1 MPLHGSPWHGLQSL
15 IRSAALPCVALTGVL
30 IAAGAGSATLEARAD
45 AGYRGRL
52 LAEVLEELKSAGL
65 ALFYSTAVVKPDLR
79 VTVEPS
85 ASEPRAILDQILT
98 PLGLEAKE
106 GPAGSLLILASNRDA
121 HSIGGRVRSAARGV
135 PVADAIVSIP
145 ELDGPVVTGPDGSFQ
160 LEALPSGSWELHVE
174 AEGFLPATVTGVRVP
189 SDGSGHLTIWLRE
202 QPDFVTELV
211 VTPSQHSVVEQEVA
225 SRRSLGS
232 EETVLIPSFGGDI
245 SRVVGYLPGVT
256 ADDNS
261 AALHIRGS
269 ESGEVSFVLDGLE
282 LYDPFHLQTFQSPFT
297 LIDSNIVDRVDFSAG
312 GFTADFG
319 DRLGARLDIQT
330 LLPERSQKGEIE
342 LGTLNSRF
350 SARGPLPGSAGS
362 WLIAGRGWYPEVF
375 YDNIELGGGDRVDPR
390 MGDLYTKLSFNA
402 SPRAVISL
410 HALGVYDFLDWTE
423 RPEEPGEAVESAH
436 ANTRNAYVWVSFLT
450 AQTADIT
457 SATVVSYG
465 SIDRQRNGLS
475 APEDVT
481 SEVDDHRT
489 VSFIG
494 FRHETAWRLGEANVI
509 RAGLDGRELRARY
522 SYENQF
528 VGLPSSAERI
538 RLNPDGRSIGVFA
551 AHRARLA
558 PGFTTE
564 LGLRWDRQDYTDDN
578 QLSPRFNAVW
588 APGSETE
595 LRMSVGRY
603 YQSQR
608 IHELEIEDGESRFRR
623 AEESYQTEMSF
634 QQGLPGG
641 LRIRLDAYDKLMT
654 RLNPRYENLW
664 KHIELYPETSTD
676 RVRIAPD
683 RARLRGVEILLQGNA
698 ARPFMWWASY
708 ALTSAEDEFGSEEI
722 PRSWDQT
729 HAGKFLVGY
738 RFRERWTISL
748 TGTAHTGW
756 PVTPV
761 SATATVD
768 PNGTVQIIETI
779 EERNSDRYPTY
790 IRFDAKARYSIDF
803 RGSRLSLTGEV
814 INLADRD
821 NPCCVDEFKFDP
833 QPNGDVD
840 VDLVYDDWRTL
851 TPSFSLLWEF

>member
-1 MPLHGSPWHGLQSL
+1 MPLNGFLSRGLRSL
-15 IRSAALPCVALTGVL
+15 LRGAGPCLTLSAVL
-30 IAAGAGSATLEARAD
+30 IVTISGLDTLQARQAAA
-45 AGYRGRL
+45 YKGRL
-52 LAEVLEELKSAGL
+52 LTEVLEELKSAGL
-65 ALFYSTAVVKPDLR
+65 ALFYSTAVVRPDLR

-85 ASEPRAILDQILT
+85 SAEPRAVLDQILA
-98 PLGLEAKE
+98 PLGFQAKE
-106 GPAGSLLILASNRDA
+106 GPAGSLLILAATGGA

-145 ELDGPVVTGPDGSFQ
+145 DVAGPIVTGPDGSFR
-160 LEALPSGSWELHVE
+160 LEGIPAGSWELRVE
-174 AEGFLPATVTGVRVP
+174 APGFLPATVAGVRVP
-189 SDGSGHLTIWLRE
+189 SEVRVNLTIWLTE
-202 QPDFVTELV
+202 QPGFVTELV
-211 VTPSQHSVVEQEVA
+211 VTPSQLSVVEQEVA

-232 EETVLIPSFGGDI
+232 AETVLMPSFGGDI

-269 ESGEVSFVLDGLE
+269 RAGEVSYIFDGLE

-297 LIDSNIVDRVDFSAG
+297 LVDSSIVDRLDFSAG

-319 DRLGARLDIQT
+319 DRVGARLDIQT
-330 LLPERSQKGEIE
+330 LLPEGSQKGEIE

-350 SARGPLPGSAGS
+350 SARGPLSGSAGS

-402 SPRAVISL
+402 SPRAIISL
-410 HALGVYDFLDWTE
+410 HALGVYDFLDWAE
-423 RPEEPGEAVESAH
+423 RPEEPGEPGESAN
-436 ANTRNAYVWVSFLT
+436 ATTRNAYFWVSFLT
-450 AQTADIT
+450 AQTADVT

-475 APEDVT
+475 APEDET
-481 SEVDDHRT
+481 SKVDDSRA

-494 FRHETAWRLGEANVI
+494 FRHDTSWRLGDAHVI
-509 RAGLDGRELRARY
+509 KAGFDGRELRARY
-522 SYENQF
+522 SYMNQIL
-528 VGLPSSAERI
+528 GMPSSAEMI

-551 AHRARLA
+551 AHRVRLA
-558 PGFTTE
+558 PAFTTE
-564 LGLRWDRQDYTDDN
+564 VGLRWDRQDYTNDN

-588 APGSETE
+588 EPGRQTE

-608 IHELEIEDGESRFRR
+608 IHELEIENGESRFRK

-641 LRIRLDAYDKLMT
+641 LRVRLDGYDKLMS

-683 RARLRGVEILLQGNA
+683 RARLRGVEILLQGDP
-698 ARPFMWWASY
+698 ARALIWWASY
-708 ALTSAEDEFGSEEI
+708 ALSSAEDEFGSEEI

-729 HAGKFLVGY
+729 HAGKLLVGY
-738 RFRERWTISL
+738 RFRERWMISL
-748 TGTAHTGW
+748 AGTVHTGW

-761 SATATVD
+761 SATATLD
-768 PNGTVQIIETI
+768 PNGAVVITETI
-779 EERNSDRYPTY
+779 EERNSDTYPTY
-790 IRFDAKARYSIDF
+790 FRLDAKARYSFDMP
-803 RGSRLSLTGEV
+803 GSRISLTAEV

-833 QPNGDVD
+833 RPSGDVE
-840 VDLVYDDWRTL
+840 VDLVYDDWRTF
-851 TPSFSLLWEF
+851 TPTFSLLWEF